1 MNADKLERVARAQ
14 AKALK
19 ATLELYAEVEYLDS
33 DGRSTLGRLENWLEH
48 TKPLR
53 RVKDQRESA

>member
-1 MNADKLERVARAQ
+1 MNADKLERIARAQ

-53 RVKDQRESA
+53 RVKGA